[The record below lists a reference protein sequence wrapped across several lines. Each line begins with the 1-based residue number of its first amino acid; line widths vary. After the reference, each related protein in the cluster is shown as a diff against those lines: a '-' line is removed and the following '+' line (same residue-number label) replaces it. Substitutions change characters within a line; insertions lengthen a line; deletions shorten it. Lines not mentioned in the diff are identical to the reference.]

1 MATKPIWHQRM
12 ALAFDEWAL
21 RYARAPEEFDNILD
35 KDGKP
40 VEGYGERCAVYFTQ
54 LLNEMD
60 ANNELPR
67 YANDSRKK
75 SL

>member
-40 VEGYGERCAVYFTQ
+40 VEGYGERCAVYLFHAAAQ
-54 LLNEMD
+54 
-60 ANNELPR
+60 
-67 YANDSRKK
+67 
-75 SL
+75 